1 MFTPRCCILEDFLQP
16 IASPVQSV
24 DKITQTNFISVLEYQ
39 LISLQKECTFATWLN
54 SSSRFFL
61 LRLELKFSCKVFT
74 QGLLDP
80 FKLTELK

>member
-24 DKITQTNFISVLEYQ
+24 DKITQTNFVSVLEYQ

-54 SSSRFFL
+54 SSSRFFFIEVRIEIL
-61 LRLELKFSCKVFT
+61 LQSIYSR
-74 QGLLDP
+74 P
-80 FKLTELK
+80 P